1 MTDQPSKEYH
11 FIDSLHNP
19 SSGEN
24 AYALLYEIVD
34 CLQILLSDGQP
45 SRIDLAAIP
54 MSDDD
59 LELLQEN
66 LGEGPIMAEVMEE
79 EGDGVLRISETGIP
93 GVWWLQELDEEE
105 QLQTE
110 YIEINTIP
118 EALQVDA
125 ELINDGR
132 DALQAR
138 LFQLGLGRRPS
149 LPPSPSSTGS

>member
-1 MTDQPSKEYH
+1 MPDKGTKEYH

-34 CLQILLSDGQP
+34 CLQALLTDGQP
-45 SRIDLAAIP
+45 SRIDLSAIP
-54 MSDDD
+54 MSDAD

-79 EGDGVLRISETGIP
+79 DEDGVLRISETGIP
-93 GVWWLQELDEEE
+93 GVWWLQELDDEDLV
-105 QLQTE
+105 QSE
-110 YIEINTIP
+110 YIEINNIP
-118 EALQVDA
+118 EALQIDTV
-125 ELINDGR
+125 LISDGR

-149 LPPSPSSTGS
+149 SPPSPSSTGS